1 MFAKGQVIAA
11 GKAETKFFVKRILFT
26 AILAAFFISTI
37 FPVASLAAE
46 PSQGLTV
53 TPPTFELSANPGDT
67 IRNSIRV
74 DNLTDT
80 PLNIT
85 TALKN
90 FTALG
95 EEGQVGLN
103 EEESGFSLV
112 SWIKTDP
119 RAAEI
124 PAKGSRIFT
133 FTIQIPANAEPG
145 GRFGA
150 IVFKTDI
157 KPAAGSGMA
166 IGQEI
171 GALLMLRLAGKVNE
185 KAHIETFKSLR
196 SFQEY
201 GPVNFEA
208 RIKND
213 GNVHVKPTG
222 TITVT
227 NLFGGKVATIPVD
240 AKNALPQ
247 AMRKLHSKWDKTSLF
262 GKYTATLSLQYGN
275 QQILTSSTTFTVIPY
290 RMVLVVLVV
299 ALAVGA
305 VLYMRRQRILKALRI
320 LLGKE

>member
-1 MFAKGQVIAA
+1 MAR
-11 GKAETKFFVKRILFT
+11 KAFRQNFVKRILFT
-26 AILAAFFISTI
+26 ATLAVLFINIVFPAALLAAD
-37 FPVASLAAE
+37 

-67 IRNSIRV
+67 LKNSIRV
-74 DNLTDT
+74 DNLTAT
-80 PLNIT
+80 PLKIT
-85 TALKN
+85 TGLKN

-95 EEGQVGLN
+95 EEGQVGLT
-103 EEESGFSLV
+103 EAESSFSLV
-112 SWIKTDP
+112 SWIKMEP
-119 RAAEI
+119 QAAEI
-124 PAKGSRIFT
+124 PVKGSRIFS
-133 FTIQIPANAEPG
+133 FTIQVPVNAEPG

-150 IVFKTDI
+150 IIFKTDA
-157 KPAAGSGMA
+157 KPIAGSGLA

-185 KAHIETFKSLR
+185 QAHIGTFKSLR

-201 GPVNFEA
+201 GPVKFET

-227 NLFGGKVATIPVD
+227 NFFGRKVATIPVD
-240 AKNALPQ
+240 AKNVLPG
-247 AMRKLHSKWDKTSLF
+247 AVRKLHTTWDRTSLF

-275 QQILTSSTTFTVIPY
+275 QQILTSSSTFTVIPY
-290 RMVLVVLVV
+290 RMVLLGLVI
-299 ALAVGA
+299 ALAIGA
-305 VLYMRRQRILKALRI
+305 VLYLGRKRIGKAVRI